1 MGFARALRAAKTV
14 ATLSLITTVGSASL
28 APAAEASLDFGGSG
42 GGGYSYK
49 RAERCMMRKVNRA
62 RARRGHR
69 KLDWDKQLAYVARRH
84 ANSMADRGYI
94 FHDSNLGQ
102 EITRW
107 RSLGQN
113 TGKGSGCRRLFRAF
127 MRSSTHRHNI
137 LGQWRHMGAGTER
150 RGGRLYVQHVFET
163 YRNPGNVYAYP

>member
-1 MGFARALRAAKTV
+1 MGFARARRAVKKV
-14 ATLSLITTVGSASL
+14 AAFSLIATVGSVGL
-28 APAAEASLDFGGSG
+28 APGAEASMDVAGG

-49 RAERCMMRKVNRA
+49 RAERCMMRKVNHA

-102 EITRW
+102 EVTRW

-113 TGKGSGCRRLFRAF
+113 TGKGSRCRRLFRAF

-137 LGQWRHMGAGTER
+137 LGHWRHMGVGTER
-150 RGGRLYVQHVFET
+150 RGGRLYIQHVFET
-163 YRNPGNVYAYP
+163 YRNPGNIYSYP